1 MCKQTRCCKL
11 SLHERHRKYVWSD
24 INKCS
29 PPVAVTAG
37 IAGANLISQ
46 GEVSLVVW
54 RGEVGWG
61 GVGGRVLAMHDC
73 KHALYPNQVSPWR
86 LISPRKLV
94 TNPRQRVGR
103 GGRTK
108 EKSCHERTGWWC
120 WWQWWWMKKSL
131 PISGLCR
138 LSLSLSLP
146 LPLTSLPSSCFSS
159 FLSVATC
166 STHFRCIKSPLY
178 VWYFHSEENLNR
190 SCHARASQPPTK
202 LPKRKKQTK
211 S

>member
-54 RGEVGWG
+54 RGGVGWG
-61 GVGGRVLAMHDC
+61 GGSSPCTTVNTRYILIRCHRGVWSARENLSRIPGREWAEGGEQRKRAVTREQGGGADGSGGGWRRVCPLA
-73 KHALYPNQVSPWR
+73 VS
-86 LISPRKLV
+86 V
-94 TNPRQRVGR
+94 AY
-103 GGRTK
+103 
-108 EKSCHERTGWWC
+108 
-120 WWQWWWMKKSL
+120 
-131 PISGLCR
+131 
-138 LSLSLSLP
+138 LSLSLP

-159 FLSVATC
+159 ILSVATC

-178 VWYFHSEENLNR
+178 VWYFHSEENRNR

>member
-54 RGEVGWG
+54 RGGVGWG
-61 GVGGRVLAMHDC
+61 GGSSPCTTVNTRYILIRCHRGVWSARENLSRIPGREWAEGGEQRKRAVTREQGGGADGSGGGWRRVCPLA
-73 KHALYPNQVSPWR
+73 VS
-86 LISPRKLV
+86 V
-94 TNPRQRVGR
+94 AY
-103 GGRTK
+103 
-108 EKSCHERTGWWC
+108 
-120 WWQWWWMKKSL
+120 
-131 PISGLCR
+131 
-138 LSLSLSLP
+138 LSLSLP